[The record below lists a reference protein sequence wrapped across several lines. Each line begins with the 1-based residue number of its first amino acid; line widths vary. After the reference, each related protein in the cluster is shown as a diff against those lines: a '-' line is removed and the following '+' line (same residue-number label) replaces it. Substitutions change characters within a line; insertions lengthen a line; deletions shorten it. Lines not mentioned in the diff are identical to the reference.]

1 MGAKN
6 AVLPLLAACVLVRQP
21 VVFSGCPD
29 LSDVRNMLRLLES
42 LGCSARREGAELY
55 IDASGAQEH
64 VMPEAISKL
73 MRSSIF
79 MLGPVLARFGRA
91 DFTYPGGCEI
101 GLRPIDLHLQGLR
114 ALGAHIE
121 EAHGHILCSGKL
133 RGGSVHLDYPSV
145 GATEN
150 VMMAAVGAAGDT
162 VIHNAAREP
171 EIVDLAG
178 FLNACGGCVRGAG
191 TDTVMIRGGAE
202 LHGVQYAPVADRI
215 TAGTLLL
222 AGAATQGDVFVRGA
236 RAQDMQ
242 ALLAKL
248 HEAGCDVRVYDD
260 GVRAALHG
268 RPRAVRRVETA
279 PFPGFPTD
287 MQAQM
292 LALAARARGTSVLT
306 ENVFE
311 NRFNHVPDLCR
322 MGADIIVAGRT
333 AIVRGADAL
342 HGARVTAH
350 DLRGGAAL
358 VLAALSAEGESV
370 VEDVGHIDRG
380 YESLEKELN
389 ALGAKIERT
398 ER

>member
-1 MGAKN
+1 MEAYTIRGGSPLRGEVNAMGAKN

-29 LSDVRNMLRLLES
+29 LSDVRNMLRLLSS

-79 MLGPVLARFGRA
+79 MLG
-91 DFTYPGGCEI
+91 T
-101 GLRPIDLHLQGLR
+101 
-114 ALGAHIE
+114 
-121 EAHGHILCSGKL
+121 HGHILCSGKL

-178 FLNACGGCVRGAG
+178 FLNACGGYVRGAG
-191 TDTVMIRGGAE
+191 TDTVMIRGEAK

-260 GVRAALHG
+260 GVRAALRG

-292 LALAARARGTSVLT
+292 MALLALSRGTSVVA

-311 NRFNHVPDLCR
+311 NRMQHAAELMR
-322 MGADIIVAGRT
+322 MGADIQVSGRVAV
-333 AIVRGADAL
+333 VRGVEQL
-342 HGARVTAH
+342 TGARVTAR

-358 VLAALSAEGESV
+358 CIAALAAQGQSV
-370 VEDVGHIDRG
+370 VENIALIDRG
-380 YESLEKELN
+380 HERLEE
-389 ALGAKIERT
+389 ALGALGADIRRITVDE
-398 ER
+398 